1 MPKLR
6 MTLEAEVQLVLDELW
21 GEKLIPFALNVGN
34 ISKDVGEYTIYFH
47 DSRIYSAGVTLS
59 TDRPLRDV
67 VRSSVLARVKELSGP
82 WNWPREGLRR
92 TNRGGWLRTFVSIIA
107 ALQALSG

>member
-21 GEKLIPFALNVGN
+21 SEKLIPFALNVGK
-34 ISKDVGEYTIYFH
+34 ISKDIGEYTIHFH
-47 DSRIYSAGVTLS
+47 DSRIYSASVTLS

-82 WNWPREGLRR
+82 WNWPPGRAEADQPRPVVKNSCINHNGAP
-92 TNRGGWLRTFVSIIA
+92 GTF
-107 ALQALSG
+107 